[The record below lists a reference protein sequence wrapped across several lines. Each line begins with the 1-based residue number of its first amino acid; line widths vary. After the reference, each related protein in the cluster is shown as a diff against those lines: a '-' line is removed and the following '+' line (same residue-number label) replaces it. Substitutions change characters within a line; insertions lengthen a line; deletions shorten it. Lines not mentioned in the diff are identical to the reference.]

1 MYIGQDMYYKNNMLK
16 GHIFLRDSPSDNEII
31 LTQDISVLKEYP
43 NAVLLGKYLGVP
55 QEVGL
60 YELFSMFFDGKVQDD
75 LDMVEALMN
84 GFVFDTDW
92 TFCLKLGVTFCW
104 FKIDEHGLH
113 KLGTMQF
120 SELESRYTVGRF
132 FKRLRYKMAKGGVSL
147 NKVKYLVWNNDD
159 VNENFSYYILAYDCL
174 ESFFSRIEGM
184 KGLSVEGVMHFHAT
198 ERRPRY
204 PALSILI
211 SSISSSCLSDSFI
224 SLGLYQKDGV
234 LYSRNTYYKDYSSCI
249 SHLVDFNKCQYGII
263 LDCEGLEG
271 GDVEAGCSKIGGMI
285 YCKYQDILVSS
296 SVFACD
302 ELLIGDTLLQVLEDY
317 KNYTGG
323 LRKAKV
329 IVYGASDKKM
339 LTGALNK
346 YNKKMR
352 RSILPNLDFID
363 CALFVQDSL
372 KELDLSYSGRGTLS
386 NIARALNV
394 MPVFP
399 KHEPLND
406 AKTLFNI
413 LACILYRLNK
423 FVV

>member
-184 KGLSVEGVMHFHAT
+184 KGLSVE
-198 ERRPRY
+198 
-204 PALSILI
+204 L
-211 SSISSSCLSDSFI
+211 
-224 SLGLYQKDGV
+224 
-234 LYSRNTYYKDYSSCI
+234 
-249 SHLVDFNKCQYGII
+249 
-263 LDCEGLEG
+263 
-271 GDVEAGCSKIGGMI
+271 
-285 YCKYQDILVSS
+285 
-296 SVFACD
+296 
-302 ELLIGDTLLQVLEDY
+302 
-317 KNYTGG
+317 
-323 LRKAKV
+323 
-329 IVYGASDKKM
+329 
-339 LTGALNK
+339 
-346 YNKKMR
+346 
-352 RSILPNLDFID
+352 
-363 CALFVQDSL
+363 
-372 KELDLSYSGRGTLS
+372 
-386 NIARALNV
+386 
-394 MPVFP
+394 
-399 KHEPLND
+399 
-406 AKTLFNI
+406 
-413 LACILYRLNK
+413 
-423 FVV
+423 